1 MVELACILTA
11 VTVVIAGIAALIRAA
26 AATVVRAAVF
36 LVGTAALLVGATALL
51 VGTTTFL
58 VGTTA
63 LLVSATA
70 LIRTTTPITACV
82 LSRTGIGFG
91 ALKHKVATADT
102 ICPFYC
108 SLYIIIAKIR
118 HTIFLQFIVMKRNEM
133 YCRVYTTYPSIIYVA
148 STTFVNSKRPASK
161 KF

>member
-1 MVELACILTA
+1 MVELACILAT
-11 VTVVIAGIAALIRAA
+11 VTVVIAGITALIRAA
-26 AATVVRAAVF
+26 AAMVVRAAVF
-36 LVGTAALLVGATALL
+36 LVGTAALLVGATTL
-51 VGTTTFL
+51 L

-91 ALKHKVATADT
+91 ALKHKVASADT

-148 STTFVNSKRPASK
+148 STSFVNSKRPASK